1 MTDTHPEIERSLGR
15 IESKL
20 DSALQ
25 TIDAHS
31 RVINEIKTYQDKQ
44 SGAIVAWSIAFS
56 TLGSAI
62 AVISSYIL
70 NRMTH

>member
-1 MTDTHPEIERSLGR
+1 MENKSEILYKLGS

-31 RVINEIKTYQDKQ
+31 RVINEIKTYQDRQ

-62 AVISSYIL
+62 AVVASYVL